1 MITVARRTFRST
13 PERDSMASWT
23 AIVDLLTQGKSG
35 RTRLEL
41 LAVAGVAASII
52 ADQAP
57 ADAPIVVTCDGPRTR
72 IYCLYGDDAVDG
84 SGANEDPLGFDPLNG
99 DWRLSLPCPADDL
112 IWVQAALNRYS
123 RRITARD
130 QGEQVI
136 NDKSATRTKG
146 KPLVLN
152 QKEFLRS

>member
-13 PERDSMASWT
+13 PERSALATWT
-23 AIVDLLTQGKSG
+23 AIVDLLTRGKSDG
-35 RTRLEL
+35 TRLEL
-41 LAVAGVAASII
+41 LAAAGVAASII

-72 IYCLYGDDAVDG
+72 IYCLYDDDAIDG
-84 SGANEDPLGFDPLNG
+84 SGANEAPLGFDPLNG

-112 IWVQAALNRYS
+112 TWVQAALNRHS

-152 QKEFLRS
+152 QKGFLRS